1 MTESNEAGT
10 HTKAGAAEEP
20 SDRRSPHSIRFS
32 GAEWQLIEKAA
43 DDIDI
48 SSATFTRNAAL
59 RAARH
64 REDMASD
71 ALPSGVM
78 ELIKRTY
85 LSTYIISTLKRDEL
99 IREGRRE
106 ELDRIIKTARETQAF
121 ILEDSE

>member
-1 MTESNEAGT
+1 MTESNETGT
-10 HTKAGAAEEP
+10 HTKAGTAEGP

-43 DDIDI
+43 NDIDI
-48 SSATFTRNAAL
+48 SPAMFTRNAAL
-59 RAARH
+59 RAARYQ
-64 REDMASD
+64 EDMASGT
-71 ALPSGVM
+71 LPSGAM

-85 LSTYIISTLKRDEL
+85 LSTYILSTLKRDEL

>member
-1 MTESNEAGT
+1 MTESNETRT
-10 HTKAGAAEEP
+10 HTKAGTAEEP

-48 SSATFTRNAAL
+48 SPATFTRNAAL
-59 RAARH
+59 KAARN

-99 IREGRRE
+99 IREARRD
-106 ELDRIIKTARETQAF
+106 ELDRIIKTARETLAF
-121 ILEDSE
+121 ILRDSE